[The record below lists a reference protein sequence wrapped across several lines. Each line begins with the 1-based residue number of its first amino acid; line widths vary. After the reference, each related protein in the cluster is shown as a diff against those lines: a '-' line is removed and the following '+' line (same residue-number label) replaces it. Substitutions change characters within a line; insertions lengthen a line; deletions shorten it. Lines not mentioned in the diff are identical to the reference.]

1 MSTAPIIAATV
12 RWIFSDTITI
22 YITTKMIAAKVSIDA
37 PPLSWEAL
45 IHLVSHWISD
55 SLGGVLLTCG
65 TAAAR
70 TTAFILSQ
78 ACDK

>member
-37 PPLSWEAL
+37 PPLS
-45 IHLVSHWISD
+45 
-55 SLGGVLLTCG
+55 
-65 TAAAR
+65 
-70 TTAFILSQ
+70 
-78 ACDK
+78 

>member
-45 IHLVSHWISD
+45 IHLVSHFISD
-55 SLGGVLLTCG
+55 SVGV
-65 TAAAR
+65 
-70 TTAFILSQ
+70 FY
-78 ACDK
+78 

>member
-37 PPLSWEAL
+37 PPLSGEAL
-45 IHLVSHWISD
+45 IHSVSRFISD
-55 SLGGVLLTCG
+55 SVGV
-65 TAAAR
+65 
-70 TTAFILSQ
+70 FY
-78 ACDK
+78 

>member
-22 YITTKMIAAKVSIDA
+22 YITTKMIAAKFSIDA

-45 IHLVSHWISD
+45 IHLVSHWISI

-65 TAAAR
+65 THR
-70 TTAFILSQ
+70 TNDCVHLITSL
-78 ACDK
+78 